1 MSKGPLNKMTQHEI
15 KEAVKEKYS
24 KVAKDPCARFNF
36 PVGKTLHQLPSCC

>member
-24 KVAKDPCARFNF
+24 KVVKERAVERR
-36 PVGKTLHQLPSCC
+36 